1 LLRALSYHLNKSS
14 DKFSIHLSSDILF
27 ALHRLSFHDQVLIER
42 ICDDVVTQLNSEVKS
57 SLVGSLLTSLG
68 QLKYRHEGCFSFYL
82 QFIFFCNFIK
92 ISLLPGCLDAICDWI
107 NHNWTNVRYQDIL
120 SLTLCLAAL
129 DFLPSNWEPL
139 WEKMSSLLKDKKAFS
154 GLNKSVQL
162 DLVWSLAI
170 LNHLDSEL
178 CQSVLND
185 VFIHEIFGKMIFY
198 VNIIMC

>member
-1 LLRALSYHLNKSS
+1 M
-14 DKFSIHLSSDILF
+14 
-27 ALHRLSFHDQVLIER
+27 
-42 ICDDVVTQLNSEVKS
+42 
-57 SLVGSLLTSLG
+57 
-68 QLKYRHEGCFSFYL
+68 
-82 QFIFFCNFIK
+82 
-92 ISLLPGCLDAICDWI
+92 DAICDWI